1 MKRKYFGSLI
11 LSRLDTETR
20 LGKILDKHFV
30 QIFLQLSLF
39 LSETEKFFLLEHV
52 AQLPYDFQI
61 SYKQILIL
69 A

>member
-20 LGKILDKHFV
+20 LGKILDRNFV

-39 LSETEKFFLLEHV
+39 LSETEIFFFYWNM
-52 AQLPYDFQI
+52 LPNYPMI
-61 SYKQILIL
+61 SK
-69 A
+69 